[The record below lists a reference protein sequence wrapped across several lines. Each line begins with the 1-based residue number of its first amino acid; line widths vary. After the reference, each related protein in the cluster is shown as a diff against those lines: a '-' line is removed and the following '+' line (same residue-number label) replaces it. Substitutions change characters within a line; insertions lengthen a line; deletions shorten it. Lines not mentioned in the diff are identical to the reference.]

1 MTEKSIYLTKKEASS
16 YLTGTLGLPVAVQSL
31 SKYITHG
38 GGPAYQKFGGRVVYT
53 KDALLAWANARLS
66 PVYHSS
72 AEEVAYA

>member
-1 MTEKSIYLTKKEASS
+1 MDTLMYLTKKEASS

-31 SKYITHG
+31 SKYITQG

-53 KDALLAWANARLS
+53 KDALVEWANARLS

-72 AEEVAYA
+72 AEVAYA